1 MSHTGSAP
9 PSARAWVRDMLPARA
24 AFSMDKRGLAFVKIL
39 RMATL
44 PGVCFKEPEAGTLVT
59 AQKPEEL

>member
-1 MSHTGSAP
+1 
-9 PSARAWVRDMLPARA
+9 
-24 AFSMDKRGLAFVKIL
+24 MDKRGLAFVKIL